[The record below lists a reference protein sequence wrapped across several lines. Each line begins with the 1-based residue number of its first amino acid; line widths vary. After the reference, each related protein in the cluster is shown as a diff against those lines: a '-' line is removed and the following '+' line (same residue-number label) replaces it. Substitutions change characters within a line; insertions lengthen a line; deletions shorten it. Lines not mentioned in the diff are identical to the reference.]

1 MEQFFIYMVKSSGLI
16 AVFFTAYYIFL
27 KKETF
32 FVSNRWFL
40 LAGIVTSL
48 LLPIIVFTKIIWID
62 PQPIQEVHVIDVS
75 QLLLMQQDASIA
87 DATIALSWPNIVL
100 GIYMTGVLF
109 LTIKLI
115 INFISLRRI
124 LKNVNAV
131 KQDGFSFI
139 DTQKIQAPF
148 SFFSYIVY
156 NSTILLPH
164 ELESILEHEKVHS
177 GQKHSADML
186 ISQLLTIFFWFN
198 PFAWFYKKSISQNL
212 EFIADSYASKQISD
226 TTAYQRTMLKITL
239 QPEYITITNHFYQS
253 LIKKRIVML
262 NKKQSG
268 KLNSWKYALVLPAL
282 TAFIYLFQI
291 KVVAQE
297 RDKSKAV
304 EVITSENIKMSFEIN
319 KDSNEKDFETIKE
332 LCKREFNSTVTFSEI
347 TRNSN
352 NEITAIKVTIDNG
365 SKPKVFQT
373 KGNDAINPFQMELE
387 KADDDTI
394 TTSFAALPVNNG
406 YKMYAD
412 NVEYFDEEEFI
423 APPAP
428 PAPIAPM
435 APRSSAAPPAPPA
448 PTVGFIQPGM
458 QNGLQIINSANNDV
472 LVIINGKK
480 QQKGAAVTIPNGQT
494 IASLNM
500 LNGKDAKKKYGKEA
514 KEGAL
519 EIITQEEKG
528 GYVVKMPKGVML
540 DPNMMQNFY
549 IDPISMMDIEV
560 FAQLDGEMAKRI
572 EEQMKYIEEMGEAD
586 KTKMKIMMERDL
598 QNIKRSEAQ
607 LQRDQQ
613 RMEEQKMRLE
623 RRTEER
629 MERNSDRAKERDE
642 VRKQMEEMRKE
653 MEEARKDIMES
664 RKEIEKELERIRSKK
679 E

>member
-1 MEQFFIYMVKSSGLI
+1 MVKASGLI
-16 AVFFTAYYIFL
+16 AVFFAAYYVFL

-48 LLPIIVFTKIIWID
+48 LLPIIVFTKIVWID
-62 PQPIQEVHVIDVS
+62 PQPTQEVHVIDVS

-87 DATIALSWPNIVL
+87 DATVALSWPNILL
-100 GIYMTGVLF
+100 GIYIAGVLF

-115 INFISLRRI
+115 ITFISLRRI
-124 LKNVNAV
+124 LKDVKTI

-148 SFFSYIVY
+148 SFFNYIVY
-156 NSTILLPH
+156 NSAILLPH
-164 ELESILEHEKVHS
+164 ELESILCHEKVHS

-186 ISQLLTIFFWFN
+186 LSQLLTIFFWFN
-198 PFAWFYKKSISQNL
+198 PFAWLYKKSISQNL
-212 EFIADSYASKQISD
+212 EFIADAYAAKQISD
-226 TTAYQRTMLKITL
+226 TTAYQKTMLKITL

-297 RDKSKAV
+297 RDNSKAV
-304 EVITSENIKMSFEIN
+304 EEVSQEKFKMAFEIN
-319 KDSNEKDFETIKE
+319 KNSNEKDFEKIKE
-332 LCKREFNSTVTFSEI
+332 LSEKEFNATVTFSDVS
-347 TRNSN
+347 RNSN
-352 NEITAIKVTIDNG
+352 NEITGIKITVNNG
-365 SKPKVFQT
+365 SEPKIFQT
-373 KGNDAINPFQMELE
+373 KGTNAINPFQIELE
-387 KADDDTI
+387 KTDNNASTVV
-394 TTSFAALPVNNG
+394 FAALPVNNG

-412 NVEYFDEEEFI
+412 NVEYFDEEDFI

-435 APRSSAAPPAPPA
+435 APRSSVAPPAPQA
-448 PTVGFIQPGM
+448 PTVGFMQPGM
-458 QNGLQIINSANNDV
+458 QNGLQIINSGNNDV

-480 QQKGAAVTIPNGQT
+480 QQKGTAVTIPNRQT
-494 IASLNM
+494 IASLNI
-500 LNGKDAKKKYGKEA
+500 LSGKDAKKKYGKEA

-528 GYVVKMPKGVML
+528 GSYVVKMPKGVML

-549 IDPISMMDIEV
+549 IDPVSMMDIEV
-560 FAQLDGEMAKRI
+560 LAQLDGEMAKRI

-586 KTKMKIMMERDL
+586 KTKMKILMERDL

-613 RMEEQKMRLE
+613 RMEERKILLDKRS
-623 RRTEER
+623 EER

-664 RKEIEKELERIRSKK
+664 RKEIEKELERIRSEK